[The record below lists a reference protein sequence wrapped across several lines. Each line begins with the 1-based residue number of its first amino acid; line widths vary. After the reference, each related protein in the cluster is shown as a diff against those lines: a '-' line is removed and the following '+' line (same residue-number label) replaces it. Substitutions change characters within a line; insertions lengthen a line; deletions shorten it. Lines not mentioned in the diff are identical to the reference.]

1 MTKVLL
7 ASAFLAAT
15 FAGTAFAADAAS
27 GRALYERF
35 CARCHGPNPVQ
46 FQSGANITTADVT
59 TIRRTIAGN
68 PAMSFLAFLTEAQLQ
83 DIVAYLN
90 LQLGTAGSFNY
101 TDQWWNPAES
111 GWGVTIIH
119 RAASNQILAI
129 VNHYDEA
136 RRPVWYAVTGGTWS
150 GDTFTGPL
158 YSTSGPTLGGAYDP
172 ASLQVRPVGTATFT
186 FANFENATLDLVID
200 GRRTSRLISRQ
211 PF

>member
-1 MTKVLL
+1 MTRALL

-15 FAGTAFAADAAS
+15 FAGNAFAADAAS

-59 TIRRTIAGN
+59 TIRRTIAIN
-68 PAMSFLAFLTEAQLQ
+68 PAMSFLTFLTDAQLQ

-101 TDQWWNPAES
+101 TDQWWNAAES
-111 GWGVTIIH
+111 GWGVTIVH
-119 RAASNQILAI
+119 RASSNQIFAI
-129 VNHYDEA
+129 VNHYDEV

-150 GDTFTGPL
+150 GNAFRGTLYATNGP
-158 YSTSGPTLGGAYDP
+158 PLGGAYDV

-200 GRRTSRLISRQ
+200 GRLTSRLISRL